1 MNNKPA
7 GKIFSA
13 LLSAAIWLASASLT
27 NAQEPIAIIGHGS
40 MFDHAG
46 KEIKF
51 TPEFVEKAQNYYLN
65 ELSAKLR
72 PDQLKKYQAE
82 RARLLDVSKRAQK
95 LNGQEPDR
103 QVALVVNAALIDWL
117 LKENPLDD
125 AGELQGKNN
134 LIKAKLRQRL
144 TPPDVGAPYAPPKE
158 VLELLGK

>member
-1 MNNKPA
+1 MNNKPTC
-7 GKIFSA
+7 KIFSA
-13 LLSAAIWLASASLT
+13 LLSVALWSASASLV
-27 NAQEPIAIIGHGS
+27 NAQDPISIIGHGS

-72 PDQLKKYQAE
+72 PDQLKKFHAE
-82 RARLLDVSKRAQK
+82 RARFLDASKHALK
-95 LNGQEPDR
+95 SKGQEPDR
-103 QVALVVNAALIDWL
+103 QVALVINSALIDWL
-117 LKENPLDD
+117 LKENPRDD